1 MGSSGLVEVFKAN
14 LAQTFQGCVAHCA
27 QEFKPG
33 LNAERRWP
41 HRTLLYTTKI
51 LRAPPTL
58 ARHDEAG
65 NAVGDAGAGGQKGD
79 AHDDVGDAQG
89 EADDGDLHING
100 MGAVG
105 VDKRAVTL

>member
-1 MGSSGLVEVFKAN
+1 M
-14 LAQTFQGCVAHCA
+14 
-27 QEFKPG
+27 
-33 LNAERRWP
+33 
-41 HRTLLYTTKI
+41 
-51 LRAPPTL
+51 

-100 MGAVG
+100 MGAVYHFG
-105 VDKRAVTL
+105 IWDNTLSYQKKT